1 MKSNSLLILDSFISH
16 NVFIVVEGVRNISNQ
31 LSIGTK
37 IDKMSDGLQDHAKS
51 KGFWDG
57 NGDFH
62 FANIFTAPPSKG
74 ILCTLCPEIN

>member
-1 MKSNSLLILDSFISH
+1 MKSNSLLIEGSFIYH
-16 NVFIVVEGVRNISNQ
+16 NVFIVAEGVRNISNQ

-37 IDKMSDGLQDHAKS
+37 IDKMSDGLQNHAKS

-62 FANIFTAPPSKG
+62 FANIFSAPPSKG
-74 ILCTLCPEIN
+74 I

>member
-1 MKSNSLLILDSFISH
+1 MKSNFFLVSGSLIPH
-16 NVFIVVEGVRNISNQ
+16 NVFIIAGGVRNISNQ

-37 IDKMSDGLQDHAKS
+37 IDKMSEGLQDHAKS

-62 FANIFTAPPSKG
+62 FANIFTAPPS
-74 ILCTLCPEIN
+74 I